1 MSDVKIGDLDVSRE
15 TFERLE
21 LFSALISKWNPVI
34 NLVSKSTISDL
45 WNRHIVDSTQ
55 FYQPNLTPKV
65 WLDIGSGGGLPGVV
79 LAAILTE
86 KSPETEIRFIESDMR
101 KSTFLRTAL
110 REMGLQGT
118 VITDRIEAVTPQQAD
133 VVSARALA
141 DLTTLFDL
149 SSRHLVD
156 GGLCL
161 FAKGKTWQAEVGAA
175 QKSWRFD
182 CDPIKSITDPEAAIL
197 RIGGIVRV

>member
-1 MSDVKIGDLDVSRE
+1 MSDVRIGDLDVSRE

-34 NLVSKSTISDL
+34 NLVSKSTIADL

-55 FYQPNLTPKV
+55 FYQPNLSPKV

-133 VVSARALA
+133 MISARALA

-149 SSRHLVD
+149 SSRHLVN

-161 FAKGKTWQAEVGAA
+161 
-175 QKSWRFD
+175 
-182 CDPIKSITDPEAAIL
+182 
-197 RIGGIVRV
+197 